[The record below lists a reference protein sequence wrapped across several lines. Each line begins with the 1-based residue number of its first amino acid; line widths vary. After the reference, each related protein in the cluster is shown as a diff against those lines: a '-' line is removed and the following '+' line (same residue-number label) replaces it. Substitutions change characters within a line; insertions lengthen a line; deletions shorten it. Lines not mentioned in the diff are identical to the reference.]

1 MENINQLQLMD
12 DHIYKIEKQFKNTKL
27 NYKKEKNKDNVLE
40 KMQEKRWGEEL
51 VQKLV
56 ILY

>member
-12 DHIYKIEKQFKNTKL
+12 DRIYKIEKQFKNTKL

-40 KMQEKRWGEEL
+40 KMQVKRWGEEL